1 MRDFLKMIRCHHYMK
16 NLLVFSA
23 LAFSGQMT
31 DTDKLLAGVIG
42 FFAFCAA
49 SSFVYIVNDLR
60 DREKDR
66 LHPKKKDRPI
76 ASGRI
81 STRTAT
87 ITAIVCL
94 LLALGLIC
102 LRFSIESL
110 SLLAAY
116 IILNLLYS
124 WKLKDIPLLDVAILV
139 SGFFIRVLLG
149 GVITDIA
156 VSNWLLLTVISFSF
170 FLSFGKRR
178 NELKTLDG
186 SSTRAVLSGY
196 TVTFLDKSMYLCLAL
211 AVVFYSLWSV
221 GDTTID
227 HYHSNKVVLS
237 VPIVLFITLRYCMD
251 IEKETSDGDPVE
263 VLLHDKILILLCTAY
278 AVFMMMLLYVL

>member
-1 MRDFLKMIRCHHYMK
+1 MCDFLKMIRCHHYMK

-31 DTDKLLAGVIG
+31 DPDKLLSGVIG
-42 FFAFCAA
+42 FCAFCAA

-66 LHPKKKDRPI
+66 LHPKKKGRPI

-81 STRTAT
+81 SKKTAA

-178 NELKTLDG
+178 NELKMLDG
-186 SSTRAVLSGY
+186 NSTRAVLSGY
-196 TVTFLDKSMYLCLAL
+196 TVAFLDKSMYLCLAL
-211 AVVFYSLWSV
+211 AVVFYSLWTV
-221 GDTTID
+221 GDSTID

-263 VLLHDKILILLCTAY
+263 VLIHDKVLILLCTVY
-278 AVFMMMLLYVL
+278 AAFMMMLLYVL